1 MQRPRQCHWRGV
13 RVRKED
19 VPFDASFPSFSFLVL
34 HSWLFLSNFLILSTS
49 CTSCLLINF
58 PFLSVY
64 TLLHLFSSLL
74 LLLIQVFKQKTIP
87 GLSRHQNLSFPFFF
101 VVFFFSSQLMH
112 VCDHLTIKSPSHKK
126 TQEKYKKNKRK
137 TSSCQQRRET
147 EGRIKE
153 RESRKWR
160 RRRKSDRKLAHLKF
174 SHEAS
179 KGGEE
184 KHHHERRV
192 SERTVR
198 VEVVGEKHSL
208 FSVLSSY
215 ILTSK

>member
-1 MQRPRQCHWRGV
+1 MSLTGSESQERGCPIWCIL
-13 RVRKED
+13 
-19 VPFDASFPSFSFLVL
+19 PFFFFLVL

-101 VVFFFSSQLMH
+101 VFFSVFFFSSQLMH

-153 RESRKWR
+153 KESRKWR